1 MDDRNNKNQKFSAM
15 VWIRD
20 LAETAWT
27 NIKIKTI
34 RKTFIEKNIK
44 LAKNKPIE
52 FNSGV
57 KENP

>member
-1 MDDRNNKNQKFSAM
+1 MDDRNIKNQKFSAM
-15 VWIRD
+15 VLILD
-20 LAETAWT
+20 IAETSWT